1 LSWTVEFDAK
11 VEKEL
16 KKLDRNVSKKI
27 LKYIDERIIQQEDPR
42 VFGKELRGTLGGLW
56 RYRVENYRIIC
67 RLEDD
72 RMLVL
77 VVRIG
82 HRKNIYV

>member
-11 VEKEL
+11 VEREL
-16 KKLDRNVSKKI
+16 KKLDKNISKKI
-27 LKYIDERIIQQEDPR
+27 LRYIDERIMQQEDPR

-67 RLEDD
+67 KLEDD